1 MAIINAKLVEIEIQ
15 EQSMS
20 NRQSKTKKFMVQ
32 IKYETNQDNSLEIA
46 SILLTDIKPL
56 ITSTLDTGSVVI
68 KQKQLDY

>member
-32 IKYETNQDNSLEIA
+32 IKYETNQDTSLEIA

>member
-46 SILLTDIKPL
+46 SILLTDIK
-56 ITSTLDTGSVVI
+56 
-68 KQKQLDY
+68 Y